1 MSVMMLGVGWGRQQK
16 NLETQSE
23 VQGNSKREQYSQQT
37 VSNNWNWTSAQSH
50 MVKMNQRTHL
60 YCTENLTTG

>member
-16 NLETQSE
+16 NLETQPE
-23 VQGNSKREQYSQQT
+23 VQGNSKREQSSQQT
-37 VSNNWNWTSAQSH
+37 VSNNWNWTSTQSH

-60 YCTENLTTG
+60 YCTENLSPG